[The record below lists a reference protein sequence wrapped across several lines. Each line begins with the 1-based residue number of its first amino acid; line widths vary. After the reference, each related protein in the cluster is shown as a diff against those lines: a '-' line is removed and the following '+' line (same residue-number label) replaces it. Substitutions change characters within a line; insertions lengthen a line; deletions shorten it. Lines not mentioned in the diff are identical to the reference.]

1 MDASCLTTQSL
12 SDDTLE
18 TPVVMMS
25 PIDASTNTT
34 QSLKAASLSEQ
45 DLPVSPSTK
54 SKIFDVNKINAK
66 RIGKENIQPVTSA
79 SIGDILFHKLSGHP
93 SWPVEVTGMSNAG

>member
-54 SKIFDVNKINAK
+54 SKDFDVNKANAK
-66 RIGKENIQPVTSA
+66 RIVKENLQPDCVT
-79 SIGDILFHKLSGHP
+79 
-93 SWPVEVTGMSNAG
+93 E